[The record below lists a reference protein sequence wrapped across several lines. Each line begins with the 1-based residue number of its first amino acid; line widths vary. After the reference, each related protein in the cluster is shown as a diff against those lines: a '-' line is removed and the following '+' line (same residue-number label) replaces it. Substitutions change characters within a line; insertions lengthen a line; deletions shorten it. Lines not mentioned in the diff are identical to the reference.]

1 MRARRDSP
9 WDVVVVGAGITG
21 VALGLALH
29 QAGLRVRVLDRAAA
43 PPFVPD
49 PAFDP
54 RIYAISTASQAFL
67 ARVGGWQAMDPARIE
82 PIRAMDIQGD
92 GQGRLHFDAAGPDG
106 SLGYIAESGALLDGL
121 LTVVRRSAPDLIEA
135 PVSVQLE
142 TEEGGDAAQRRDH
155 LTLHCTASPAAPAT
169 TYRTRLLVAAD
180 GLQSSLRQQLGIAA
194 RFRPYGQTAVV
205 ANYESDVA
213 HGGAARQW
221 FLHGEVVALLPL
233 PGNLVSLVWS
243 AREEHAQALLALTPQ
258 ERTAALQAVVGYG
271 VGNLVE
277 RSKPAG
283 FPLRWMRV
291 ERLTAPR
298 AVLVGDAAHGVHPMA
313 GQGLNL
319 GLQDAAELSAL
330 LVNRGEG
337 PDCGDAGLLRR
348 YARARAEPV
357 WAMQG
362 LTDGLFRLF
371 GEDRWGLPRV
381 RNWGMSQVDRLPAL
395 KRLLIDQAN
404 S

>member
-1 MRARRDSP
+1 MRARSDTP

-29 QAGLRVRVLDRAAA
+29 QAGLRVRVLDRAVA

-54 RIYAISTASQAFL
+54 RIYALSAASQSFL
-67 ARVGGWQAMDPARIE
+67 ARVGGWQAMDAARIE

-92 GQGRLHFDAAGPDG
+92 GQGRLHFDAAGADRP
-106 SLGYIAESGALLDGL
+106 LGYIAESAALLDGL
-121 LTVVRRSAPDLIEA
+121 LAVVRRTAPDLVEA
-135 PVSVQLE
+135 PVSVRLE
-142 TEEGGDAAQRRDH
+142 TGVAGETAPRRDH
-155 LTLHCTASPAAPAT
+155 ITLHCAASPSTATT

-180 GLQSSLRQQLGIAA
+180 GLQSSLREQLGIAA
-194 RFRPYGQTAVV
+194 HFRPYGQTAVV
-205 ANYESDVA
+205 ANYESDLA
-213 HGGAARQW
+213 HGGVARQW
-221 FLHGEVVALLPL
+221 FLQGEVVALLPL

-243 AREEHAQALLALTPQ
+243 AREEHAQTLLALTPQ

-271 VGNLVE
+271 VGTLVE
-277 RSKPAG
+277 RSRPAG
-283 FPLRWMRV
+283 FPLRWMRA

-319 GLQDAAELSAL
+319 GLQDAATLAELL
-330 LVNRGEG
+330 IHRGEG

-348 YARARAEPV
+348 YARARVEPV

-362 LTDGLFRLF
+362 LTDGLYRLF
-371 GEDRWGLPRV
+371 GEARWGLPFA
-381 RNWGMSQVDRLPAL
+381 RNWGMSQVDRLSGL
-395 KRLLIDQAN
+395 KRLLINQAN
-404 S
+404 R

>member
-1 MRARRDSP
+1 MRTRRDSP

-29 QAGLRVRVLDRAAA
+29 QAGLRVRVLDRSMP
-43 PPFVPD
+43 PPFMPD
-49 PAFDP
+49 PAFDQ
-54 RIYAISTASQAFL
+54 RIYAISAASQAFL

-92 GQGRLHFDAAGPDG
+92 GQGRLHFDAADSDD
-106 SLGYIAESGALLDGL
+106 SLGYIAESGALLEGL
-121 LTVVRRSAPDLIEA
+121 LAVARRTAPDLIEA
-135 PVSVQLE
+135 PVTVQLE
-142 TEEGGDAAQRRDH
+142 TGVSGALAKDYV
-155 LTLHCTASPAAPAT
+155 TLRT
-169 TYRTRLLVAAD
+169 TTDEYRTRLLVAAD
-180 GLQSSLRQQLGIAA
+180 GLNSSVREQLGIAA

-205 ANYESDVA
+205 ANYESDVP
-213 HGGAARQW
+213 HGGVARQW

-243 AREEHAQALLALTPQ
+243 AKEAHAQVLLALTPR
-258 ERTAALQAVVGYG
+258 ERAAALQAVVGYG

-277 RSKPAG
+277 RSRPAG

-319 GLQDAAELSAL
+319 GLQDAAQLSVL
-330 LVNRGEG
+330 LANRGEG

-371 GEDRWGLPRV
+371 GEDRWGLPLV
-381 RNWGMSQVDRLPAL
+381 RNWGMSQVDRLPGL
-395 KRLLIDQAN
+395 KRLLVSQAN
-404 S
+404 R

>member
-1 MRARRDSP
+1 
-9 WDVVVVGAGITG
+9 
-21 VALGLALH
+21 
-29 QAGLRVRVLDRAAA
+29 
-43 PPFVPD
+43 
-49 PAFDP
+49 

-106 SLGYIAESGALLDGL
+106 ALGYIAESGALLQGL
-121 LTVVRRSAPDLIEA
+121 LTVARRSAPDLIEA
-135 PVSVQLE
+135 PVSVRLE
-142 TEEGGDAAQRRDH
+142 PGAAEETPSRSEYT
-155 LTLHCTASPAAPAT
+155 TLHCTASPTSPAT

-180 GLQSSLRQQLGIAA
+180 GLQSSVREQLGIAA

-213 HGGAARQW
+213 HGGVARQW
-221 FLHGEVVALLPL
+221 FLQGEVVALLPL

-243 AREEHAQALLALTPQ
+243 AREDHAQALLALTPQ
-258 ERTAALQAVVGYG
+258 ERTTALQAVVGYG

-277 RSKPAG
+277 RSRPAG
-283 FPLRWMRV
+283 FPLRWMRA

-348 YARARAEPV
+348 YARGRAEPV

-371 GEDRWGLPRV
+371 GEDRWGLPFA

>member
-1 MRARRDSP
+1 MRPRRDSP

-21 VALGLALH
+21 VTLGLALH
-29 QAGLRVRVLDRAAA
+29 QAGLRVRVLDRAVA

-49 PAFDP
+49 PAYDP
-54 RIYAISTASQAFL
+54 RIYAISAASQAFL
-67 ARVGGWQAMDPARIE
+67 ARVGGWQAMDPARIQ
-82 PIRAMDIQGD
+82 PIRAMDIHGD
-92 GQGRLHFDAAGPDG
+92 GQGRLHFDAVGPDG
-106 SLGYIAESGALLDGL
+106 SLGAIAESGALLEGL
-121 LTVVRRSAPDLIEA
+121 LAVARRTAPDLIEA
-135 PVSVQLE
+135 PVTVQLE
-142 TEEGGDAAQRRDH
+142 TNAPTGEENRSEPI
-155 LTLHCTASPAAPAT
+155 TLHCTASPATPAS

-180 GLQSSLRQQLGIAA
+180 GLNSTVREQLGIAA
-194 RFRPYGQTAVV
+194 RFRPYGQTALV

-213 HGGAARQW
+213 HDGVARQW
-221 FLHGEVVALLPL
+221 FLQGEVVALLPL

-243 AREEHAQALLALTPQ
+243 AKEAHAQALLALTPQ

-271 VGNLVE
+271 VGTLVE

-283 FPLRWMRV
+283 FNLRWMRA

-371 GEDRWGLPRV
+371 GEDRWGLPLV